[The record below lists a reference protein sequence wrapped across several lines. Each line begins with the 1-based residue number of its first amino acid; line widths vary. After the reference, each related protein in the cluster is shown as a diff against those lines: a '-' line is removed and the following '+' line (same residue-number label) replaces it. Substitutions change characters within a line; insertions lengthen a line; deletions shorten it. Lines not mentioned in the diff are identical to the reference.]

1 MCSDKVAITVE
12 NVGKVYNIYERPQD
26 RIKQAL
32 LSPMRRFLRL
42 KSKVYHKVYPALD
55 NVSFEVK
62 KGETLGIVGQNGAGK
77 STLLEIICGTLGATT
92 GQVQTYG
99 RVAALLELGSGFNPD
114 FTGRENVYMNAA
126 ILGLSAAEIDAKF
139 DDIATFADIG
149 DFMEQP
155 TKTYSS
161 GMNLRLA
168 FSVIAHVDADI
179 LIVDE
184 ALAVGDAFFTQKCM
198 RFLRKFMET
207 GTVLFVSHDTGAVV
221 NLCDRAILLKGGQIH
236 QAGTPKDI
244 IKNYL
249 AMSYDASDNEI
260 AAEPSLH
267 EDIVLP
273 DVDYVDARKELINN
287 SKYRNDIEVFAFDPH
302 SEGFG
307 VGGAEII
314 SARLLTEE
322 REPAAWLV
330 GGEIVFLEVICKAH
344 DDLAAPIVGF
354 TVKDRLGQMVFG
366 DNTFLTYQSAQIS
379 IKSEQ
384 IFTANFE
391 FRLPLLPTGDYSFAI
406 AIAEGTQSNHVQHQ
420 WLHEALMIKV
430 HSSSVIFGLLG
441 VPMKKIEMVLTP

>member
-139 DDIATFADIG
+139 DDIAAFADIG

-249 AMSYDASDNEI
+249 AMSYDASDNAI

-366 DNTFLTYQSAQIS
+366 DNTFLTYQSAKIS

-391 FRLPLLPTGDYSFAI
+391 FRLPLLPTGDYSFSI
-406 AIAEGTQSNHVQHQ
+406 AIAEGTQGNHAQHQ